1 MKSWVSVLSTILFLL
16 SMTLHGCHSQPD
28 LEALRSEVLELH
40 KSAIEAHLNNHVDFL
55 VQNLSDDFISVSN
68 GEIEYP
74 TEEEL
79 RSEFSSYLDNTT
91 FSEYADLREPI
102 IGFSKDGSIAWSIV
116 QVKVAGKR
124 KADDGS
130 ERDLDF
136 TCAWITLYERED
148 GRWMKLAE
156 VSSFK

>member
-1 MKSWVSVLSTILFLL
+1 VKSWVSVLSTILFLL